1 MSTVKQVRAFVA
13 VAKTQSFAEACGLVN
28 LSQPALSIAI
38 KNLEAD
44 VGGPLLTR
52 TTRTLSLT
60 PEGEEFLSVAERLLN
75 DWDEAFED
83 IHNLF
88 SLRRGKIAIAA
99 MPSFASNQLPEVFVK
114 FRQVHPEVNIS
125 VQDIVAE
132 QVVSQVRS
140 GRVEI
145 GICFDPGESE
155 DLRFQPLFQDHFLAI
170 LPPHMEKNT
179 PSVIDWKSLLQ
190 HDFIALQ
197 KPASMRDQLEQTLN
211 QASLSLSVAYETN
224 QLATIGRMVA
234 NGLGVSAVPALCK
247 KQMQEMGT
255 VCREL
260 VNPEVSRQVG
270 IITRR
275 RYPLSVAALAL
286 EKVFLGM
293 WPSES

>member
-1 MSTVKQVRAFVA
+1 MSTVKQLRAFVA
-13 VAKTQSFAEACGLVN
+13 VAKTQSFAEACGLIN

-44 VGGPLLTR
+44 IGGPLLTR

-60 PEGEEFLSVAERLLN
+60 PEGSEFLPVAERLLN

-88 SLRRGKIAIAA
+88 SLHRGKISIAA
-99 MPSFASNQLPEVFVK
+99 MPSFASNQLPEVFVR
-114 FRQVHPEVNIS
+114 FRQVHPEVNVS

-155 DLRFQPLFQDHFLAI
+155 DLLFQPLFQDHFMAI
-170 LPPHMEKNT
+170 LPPFMEEST
-179 PSVIDWKSLLQ
+179 PTTLEWASLLE

-197 KPASMRDQLEQTLN
+197 KPASMRDQLEQTLKGH
-211 QASLSLSVAYETN
+211 SLSLPVTYETN
-224 QLATIGRMVA
+224 QLATIG
-234 NGLGVSAVPALCK
+234 
-247 KQMQEMGT
+247 
-255 VCREL
+255 
-260 VNPEVSRQVG
+260 
-270 IITRR
+270 
-275 RYPLSVAALAL
+275 
-286 EKVFLGM
+286 
-293 WPSES
+293 